1 MKFYVVNISK
11 HRVPVMVSAIILAFV
26 ILLATSISVV
36 TNVLGSELF
45 IEAADAIPYEKI
57 IILDAGHGGED
68 SGTVGKNG
76 RLEKDL
82 NMEIALEMGAIFEEK
97 GYIVVY
103 TRTDDRL
110 LYKESENIK
119 GLRKI
124 SDLKNR
130 CKVAE
135 RYPESVFISI
145 HMNSFGDERYS
156 GLQVYYQAEKEESRL
171 LADTIQQ
178 RVISEVQPE
187 NNRKVKAGKD
197 MYLLENMQNT
207 AVLVECGFLSNFDEC
222 EKLSEKEYQKR
233 LSFSLVCAIID
244 YIEH

>member
-1 MKFYVVNISK
+1 MIA
-11 HRVPVMVSAIILAFV
+11 VSL
-26 ILLATSISVV
+26 T
-36 TNVLGSELF
+36 
-45 IEAADAIPYEKI
+45 ADAIPYEKI
-57 IILDAGHGGED
+57 VILDAGHGGED

>member
-1 MKFYVVNISK
+1 MKFYVVNINK
-11 HRVPVMVSAIILAFV
+11 HRISITVTAVILTLIILV
-26 ILLATSISVV
+26 ATSISVV
-36 TNVLGSELF
+36 TNIFGSELF

-68 SGTVGKNG
+68 SGAVGKNG

-82 NMEIALEMGAIFEEK
+82 NMEIALEMGTIFEEK
-97 GYIVVY
+97 GYVVVY

-110 LYKESENIK
+110 LYTEAENIK
-119 GLRKI
+119 GIRKI

-130 CKVAE
+130 CKIAE

-156 GLQVYYQAEKEESRL
+156 GTQVYYQPGSDESRI

-178 RVISEVQPE
+178 KVISEVQT
-187 NNRKVKAGKD
+187 NNTRKVKEGKG
-197 MYLLENMQNT
+197 MYLLENIEST
-207 AVLVECGFLSNFDEC
+207 AVLVECGFLSNYDEC